1 MAPSKKTWIWIIVT
15 CFALGLLTLIA
26 VAGAGVYF
34 LSHHVDARRST
45 SAEALRSIEA
55 QRALFKDQP
64 PLFQVDDSERTV
76 PTRPL
81 PSLPT
86 SNVKPGHLWIL
97 AWDPD
102 EGRLVK
108 VSLPFWL
115 LRMGRRKIDVFSGDE
130 RGFDLDRLG
139 LDMNELERIGP
150 ALVIDIRSKGGE
162 RVLVWT
168 Q

>member
-1 MAPSKKTWIWIIVT
+1 MAPSKRTWIWIIVG
-15 CFALGLLTLIA
+15 CLGVGLLTLIA

-34 LSHHVDARRST
+34 LSRHVDARRST
-45 SAEALRSIEA
+45 GAEALRSLET
-55 QRALFKDQP
+55 QRTVFKDQP
-64 PLFQVDDSERTV
+64 PLFQVDSNDRTL

-81 PSLPT
+81 SSLPT
-86 SNVKPGHLWIL
+86 SSVKPEHLWIL

-102 EGRLVK
+102 EERLVK

-115 LRMGRRKIDVFSGDE
+115 LRMGRRKIDVFSGD
-130 RGFDLDRLG
+130 RQFDLERLS
-139 LDMNELERIGP
+139 LDINELERIGP
-150 ALVIDIRSKGGE
+150 ALVIDIRAKRGE